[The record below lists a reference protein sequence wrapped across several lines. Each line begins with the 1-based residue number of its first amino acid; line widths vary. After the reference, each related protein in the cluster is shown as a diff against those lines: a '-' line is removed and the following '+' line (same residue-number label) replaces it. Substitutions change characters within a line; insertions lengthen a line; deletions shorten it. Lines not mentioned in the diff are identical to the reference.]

1 LLDEQT
7 TVNEELREENEKYSK
22 DQASLLNLLFQKD
35 EEIKRTQALKLQSK
49 AISIKVALNTF
60 QKFFCEKSL
69 ASGFWRW
76 KVVTLF
82 DKTKHQKFKSY
93 LRLVNEGAIK
103 INRMIERRENEMKK
117 RYFCSCKQEMR
128 NHVKKTQILR
138 KLVGSVDQKKKHE
151 AVKQLK
157 MNLYC
162 KRELQKSKKYFLFV
176 AQVAS

>member
-1 LLDEQT
+1 
-7 TVNEELREENEKYSK
+7 
-22 DQASLLNLLFQKD
+22 
-35 EEIKRTQALKLQSK
+35 
-49 AISIKVALNTF
+49 
-60 QKFFCEKSL
+60 
-69 ASGFWRW
+69 
-76 KVVTLF
+76 
-82 DKTKHQKFKSY
+82 

-162 KRELQKSKKYFLFV
+162 KRELQKSKKYF
-176 AQVAS
+176 